1 MMSDTALYSVA
12 LHLTQGSRC
21 HVVDPL
27 LVTHQNHLEE
37 SPTPNLLDVL
47 HNGLVLALPYNDPEK
62 HWWMVFAL
70 LSADGKTVQ
79 LTHRNSCA
87 AWDGEADASIRNT
100 MTLLTRLLES
110 TQYNV
115 NKHGPFSYKV
125 IPSVDPPRQRQANS
139 CGIHCCAHSLLAA
152 KGQIFHRP
160 RTFDSRFIDNLRDR
174 ALLYYHGYRVA
185 STRVIVIDLL
195 DGDDRIRRRSM
206 SSIKPHK
213 RKVPTDH
220 IDVSPQ
226 PKRARKGLFR
236 DLSVQREYI
245 SPIQLDVKTIEGR
258 PNIDK
263 YHDWEVGDVIRFT
276 PSGGSRRGDLPCH
289 KLIIRMAPYPSFR
302 SMLKKESVSACLP
315 NITSLD
321 DAVDKYRSFH
331 RRYPKLEE
339 DFGVVA
345 FELGPWK
352 PHNQ

>member
-1 MMSDTALYSVA
+1 MSDTALYSVA

-27 LVTHQNHLEE
+27 LVTHQNHLEK

-87 AWDGEADASIRNT
+87 AWDGAADSSIRNT
-100 MTLLTRLLES
+100 MALLTRLLES
-110 TQYNV
+110 THYNV
-115 NKHGPFSYKV
+115 NKHEPFTYKV
-125 IPSVDPPRQRQANS
+125 IPSVDPPRQRQTNS

-152 KGQIFHRP
+152 EGQIFHSP
-160 RTFDSRFIDNLRDR
+160 RGFDTNFIDNLRDR
-174 ALLYYHGYRVA
+174 ALLYYHHYRID
-185 STRVIVIDLL
+185 STRVIVIE
-195 DGDDRIRRRSM
+195 DGDDRILPRESTTP
-206 SSIKPHK
+206 IKPRK
-213 RKVPTDH
+213 RKVSTDQ
-220 IDVSPQ
+220 IDDNPQ

-236 DLSVQREYI
+236 DLRVQREYI

-263 YHDWEVGDVIRFT
+263 YHDWEAGDVIRFT
-276 PSGGSRRGDLPCH
+276 PSGGSRRGDLPCV
-289 KLIIRMAPYPSFR
+289 KLITRVTPYPSFR
-302 SMLKKESVSACLP
+302 SMLQKESVSACLP
-315 NITSLD
+315 GVITVD
-321 DAVDKYRSFH
+321 DAVGKYRSFH
-331 RRYPKLEE
+331 KTYPTLEKK
-339 DFGVVA
+339 FGVVA

-352 PHNQ
+352 PHKKPS